1 MSKKDQK
8 NKELAKAAAE
18 ADGGRGLPGAVA
30 GALLAPLVGA
40 PKNIGG
46 ALEDLR
52 SIAEAVQVLPRVL
65 KSLERIEKHV
75 TSLDEEVI
83 IMRRGVETLETR
95 VGDLGGNIDRLG
107 TNMDHLGDGIKD
119 VGVRVDQLEP
129 HLIEMKASL
138 QPLKRVTG
146 RIGRANSA
154 ARNASQ
160 DGTARDE
167 VASKDGKAGD

>member
-52 SIAEAVQVLPRVL
+52 SIAEAVQVLPKVL

-75 TSLDEEVI
+75 ASLDEEVI
-83 IMRRGVETLETR
+83 IMRRGVEGLGTR
-95 VGDLGGNIDRLG
+95 VDEMGDSIE
-107 TNMDHLGDGIKD
+107 HLGDGIKD
-119 VGVRVDQLEP
+119 VGLRVDQLEP

-154 ARNASQ
+154 ARTASQ
-160 DGTARDE
+160 DGA
-167 VASKDGKAGD
+167 AGD